1 VSLFS
6 GAPCGSR
13 PPNPDPVL
21 ELLRNL
27 DLFDTFRWVLSVVV
41 TVYASVITFQSLW
54 GWYVWLTGGDRYISL
69 LRRYVIVHGLRLRF
83 TTFWGDVI
91 ICLLLC
97 GVFLILWH
105 AHSLIYD
112 LGDRLDDV
120 RQLTQLG
127 R

>member
-1 VSLFS
+1 M
-6 GAPCGSR
+6 
-13 PPNPDPVL
+13 L

-41 TVYASVITFQSLW
+41 TVYACVITYQSLW

-83 TTFWGDVI
+83 TAFWGDVI
-91 ICLLLC
+91 ICTLLC
-97 GVFLILWH
+97 VVFLILWH

-120 RQLTQLG
+120 RQLAQP
-127 R
+127 RQ